1 MISTTPLLAAV
12 MIVKNEEQ
20 HLGRCLASIKELCDE
35 IIIVDTGSTDATI
48 SIAESFGARVF
59 HRTWNND
66 FAAARNESL
75 SHTTANWVLYIDADE
90 MLVNADVPQLR
101 SMLAR
106 SHEVAAFGIQVSPM
120 IGWLPY
126 TDFRLWRHD
135 PAIQFVGDIH
145 ETTLPDI
152 NVLAAQRNQ
161 RLQPIALH
169 MQHFGY
175 EGDQTKK
182 HLRNLPLLE
191 QQSQH
196 TPRKINILNQLARIH
211 FELGNHEAAENVWR
225 TALRVIEEDGEK
237 EVTDVIIFASYADL
251 LMTKSI
257 DAEPLIAQGR
267 QLRPDYLVLHLAAAR
282 NHLKMGRYE
291 EAIEQAQA
299 LLAHAEN
306 PPVDS
311 RYAYNMKMFT
321 LWPRQILSESLFS
334 LARYSQARFELG
346 NTVSLGAPYEHL
358 RPIIRECEKFI
369 DGFTSNEAPSSSS
382 PRELVDLS
390 DATFLIPL
398 RVDSGERLR
407 NVIALCEWLTKTFDT
422 HILIGNADPEK
433 VRTLFPVSVDIKQID
448 DDSRYPFHVTRV
460 FNTLARNVT
469 TPVIIQCDAD
479 VFVPPYQLTLAVRQV
494 VNNPNT
500 VVYPFTYSN
509 PIPTSDTTEFLS
521 HTVTSTT
528 RLGYPTSF
536 GTPVGGCVVR
546 NTEGFFASGMDNEYF
561 IGWTS
566 EDKERM
572 ERLTRLGYEISRI
585 EGPLFHLEHTPVR
598 HVRDNHQFHEL
609 GELERARLQT
619 LSDDE
624 FRREIQSWPWVH
636 KSLESPASIIEAE
649 DLTITI
655 PVRIDSPQ
663 RLANLVV
670 CTQALLRSTTARII
684 VGIHQPSDIAS
695 QLDPRV
701 EVVQVDDPSDSLF
714 HRTRILNDLAHMVE
728 SEFIANL
735 DCDIVV
741 PLMQWQYTID
751 LLREGKTDL
760 AYPYDGT
767 MIEVPYSFFP
777 WLEQNQC
784 TSMPKTMQV
793 VMHPNS
799 VGGCVVWRRKSFI
812 ASGMENQ
819 HFVSWGYEDD
829 ERLARANILGLNVER
844 ITGSV
849 FHLHHPRGQDSSE
862 IHPHYELNRQELQRI
877 SEMNKEELDAEVK
890 SWLWHRESTVN

>member
-1 MISTTPLLAAV
+1 MTSAAPLLAAV
-12 MIVKNEEQ
+12 MIVKNEAQ
-20 HLGRCLASIKELCDE
+20 HLGRCLVSIKEACDE

-48 SIAESFGARVF
+48 SIAESFGARVY
-59 HRTWNND
+59 HRAWNND

-75 SHTTANWVLYIDADE
+75 SHTNAKWVLYIDADE
-90 MLVNADVPQLR
+90 MLVNVDVPQLR
-101 SMLAR
+101 SMLAH

-152 NVLAAQRNQ
+152 RRLAATRNQ
-161 RLQPIALH
+161 ILQPIALH
-169 MQHFGY
+169 IQHFGY

-191 QQSQH
+191 QQRKH
-196 TPRKINILNQLARIH
+196 TPRKINILNQLARVH
-211 FELGNHEAAENVWR
+211 FELGNIDEAETIWR
-225 TALRVIEEDGEK
+225 EALGVIEEDGEK
-237 EVTDVIIFASYADL
+237 EVTDVTMFAPYADL

-257 DAEPLIAQGR
+257 DAEPLITQGKK
-267 QLRPDYLVLHLAAAR
+267 LRSDYLVLHLSAAR
-282 NHLKMGRYE
+282 NHFKMRRYE
-291 EAIEQAQA
+291 EAVKEAQI
-299 LLAHAEN
+299 LLAYADN
-306 PPVDS
+306 PSVDS
-311 RYAYNMKMFT
+311 RFAYNMKMFT
-321 LWPRQILSESLFS
+321 LWPQQILSESLFLLS
-334 LARYSQARFELG
+334 RYSEARFELG
-346 NTVSLGAPYEHL
+346 NAVSMGAPFENL
-358 RPIIRECEKFI
+358 RPVIRECEKFI
-369 DGFTSNEAPSSSS
+369 DGFTSNEAPSSSP
-382 PRELVDLS
+382 PREPLDLT

-407 NVIALCEWLTKTFDT
+407 NVIALCEWLTKTFNT
-422 HILIGNADPEK
+422 QIFVGNTDPEK
-433 VRTLFPVSVDIKQID
+433 IRTLFPASVEIKKVD
-448 DDSRYPFHVTRV
+448 DDSRYPFHATRV
-460 FNTLARNVT
+460 FNTLARHVT
-469 TPVIIQCDAD
+469 TPVVIQCDAD
-479 VFVPPYQLTLAVRQV
+479 VFVPPDQLMLAVQQV
-494 VNNPNT
+494 VNNPNAA
-500 VVYPFTYSN
+500 VYPFTYSN
-509 PIPTSDTTEFLS
+509 PIPTSDTNEFLS

-528 RLGYPTSF
+528 RSGYPTSF
-536 GTPVGGCVVR
+536 GDPVGGCVVR
-546 NTEGFFASGMDNEYF
+546 NTEGFFASGMDNEHF

-609 GELERARLQT
+609 GELERTRLQT

-624 FRREIQSWPWVH
+624 FRKEINSWSWVH
-636 KSLESPASIIEAE
+636 RSLESPASFIEAE

-670 CTQALLRSTTARII
+670 CTQALLRSSTARII
-684 VGIHQPSDIAS
+684 VGIDQPSDIAA

-701 EVVQVDDPSDSLF
+701 EVVHVDDPSDSRF

-728 SEFIANL
+728 SDFIANL

-741 PLMQWQYTID
+741 PLMQWQKTLD

-767 MIEVPYSFFP
+767 MIEVPYSYLP
-777 WLEQNQC
+777 WLEQHQF
-784 TSMPKTMQV
+784 TSMPKTMQM

-799 VGGCVVWRRKSFI
+799 VGGCVVWRRESFI
-812 ASGMENQ
+812 ASGMENE
-819 HFVSWGYEDD
+819 HFVSWGHEDD
-829 ERLARANILGLNVER
+829 ERLARANILDLKVER
-844 ITGSV
+844 IAGSV
-849 FHLHHPRGQDSSE
+849 FHLYHPRGQDSSGL
-862 IHPHYELNRQELQRI
+862 HPNYEWNRQEFQRI
-877 SEMNKEELDAEVK
+877 SEMNREELSAEVR
-890 SWLWHRESTVN
+890 SWPWRQASTTN

>member
-1 MISTTPLLAAV
+1 MTGTPPLLAAV
-12 MIVKNEEQ
+12 MIVKNEQ
-20 HLGRCLASIKELCDE
+20 QNLGRCLGSIRELCDE

-48 SIAESFGARVF
+48 SIAESFGAHIF
-59 HRTWNND
+59 HRRWNND

-75 SHTTANWVLYIDADE
+75 SHTNADWVLYIDADE
-90 MLVNADVPQLR
+90 MLVNVDVPQLR

-106 SHEVAAFGIQVSPM
+106 SDEVAAFGIQVSPM

-135 PAIQFVGDIH
+135 RAIQFVGDIH

-152 NVLAAQRNQ
+152 NALAAQRNQ

-191 QQSQH
+191 QQSQL

-211 FELGNHEAAENVWR
+211 FELGNLEEAEKVWR
-225 TALRVIEEDGEK
+225 TALQVVEKDGEK
-237 EVTDVIIFASYADL
+237 EVTDVVIFASYADL
-251 LMTKSI
+251 LMAKSI

-291 EAIEQAQA
+291 EAIKEARA
-299 LLAHAEN
+299 LLTYAEK

-311 RYAYNMKMFT
+311 RFAYNMTMFT
-321 LWPRQILSESLFS
+321 LWPQQILAESLFS
-334 LARYSQARFELG
+334 LARYPQARFELG
-346 NTVSLGAPYEHL
+346 NAVSMGAPYERL
-358 RPIIRECEKFI
+358 RPIIRECENFI
-369 DGFTSNEAPSSSS
+369 DGFTSGEAPPSSS
-382 PRELVDLS
+382 PRESLDLT

-407 NVIALCEWLTKTFDT
+407 NVIALCEWLTKTFNT
-422 HILIGNADPEK
+422 HIFIGNADPEK
-433 VRTLFPVSVDIKQID
+433 VRTLFPASVDIKKID
-448 DDSRYPFHVTRV
+448 DDSRYPFHATRV
-460 FNTLARNVT
+460 FNTLARNAT

-479 VFVPPYQLTLAVRQV
+479 VFVPPDQLVRAVQQV
-494 VNNPNT
+494 AENPNA
-500 VVYPFTYSN
+500 VVYPFTYWNSV
-509 PIPTSDTTEFLS
+509 PTADTTEFLS
-521 HTVTSTT
+521 NTVTSTI
-528 RLGYPTSF
+528 RSGYPTSL
-536 GTPVGGCVVR
+536 GDPVGGCVVR
-546 NTEGFFASGMDNEYF
+546 NTEGFFTSGMDNEHF

-566 EDKERM
+566 DDKERM

-598 HVRDNHQFHEL
+598 HVRDNQQFHQL
-609 GELERARLQT
+609 GEIERARLHT

-624 FRREIQSWPWVH
+624 LRSEIQTWSWVQ
-636 KSLESPASIIEAE
+636 KSPEPSASVVEAH

-684 VGIHQPSDIAS
+684 VGIHQPDHIAA

-701 EVVQVDDPSDSLF
+701 EVVKVDDPPDSLF
-714 HRTRILNDLAHMVE
+714 HRTRILNDLARMVE

-741 PLMQWQYTID
+741 PLMQWQHTLD

-760 AYPYDGT
+760 VYPYDGT
-767 MIEVPYSFFP
+767 MVEVPDSFFP
-777 WLEQNQC
+777 WLEQNQF
-784 TSMPKTMQV
+784 TSMPRALQV
-793 VMHPNS
+793 VMHSNS
-799 VGGCVVWRRKSFI
+799 VGGCVVWRRESFI
-812 ASGMENQ
+812 ASGMENE

-829 ERLARANILGLNVER
+829 ERLARAHILGLTTER
-844 ITGSV
+844 IAGSV
-849 FHLHHPRGQDSSE
+849 FHLHHPRGQNSSGL
-862 IHPHYELNRQELQRI
+862 HPHYETNRQELQRI
-877 SEMNKEELDAEVK
+877 SEMNQIELGAEVK
-890 SWLWHRESTVN
+890 SWLWHRSSTAN